1 MPRISS
7 CRGSNSRLPRLS
19 YRRTPPRSCERGGHI
34 LTAYPPSVDS
44 VERVQTVQQ
53 NKDLNSHI
61 QTTHCILHT
70 ASWVLVYFTMALSPL
85 TPAQLNNAAAKCLA
99 LQASGQDTHGKRPF
113 AALLLAPDNETQLM
127 SSLSLSHV
135 RHAECELAR
144 NAADNYSWDY
154 LAGCTMVS
162 TWEPC
167 AMCAGTL
174 YWAHIGRLVYL
185 ASEKTLQKLTGEGNT
200 ENLTLDLPCHR
211 VFEAGQTRVEVVG
224 PLVEEGWEEG
234 G

>member
-1 MPRISS
+1 M
-7 CRGSNSRLPRLS
+7 
-19 YRRTPPRSCERGGHI
+19 T
-34 LTAYPPSVDS
+34 
-44 VERVQTVQQ
+44 
-53 NKDLNSHI
+53 
-61 QTTHCILHT
+61 
-70 ASWVLVYFTMALSPL
+70 LSPL
-85 TPAQLNNAAAKCLA
+85 TPAQLNDAAAKCLA
-99 LQASGQDTHGKRPF
+99 LQASGQDIHGKRPF

-144 NAADNYSWDY
+144 NAADNYSWEY

-185 ASEKTLQKLTGEGNT
+185 ASEKTLQTLTGEGNT
-200 ENLTLDLPCHR
+200 ENLTLDLPCHQ
-211 VFEAGQTRVEVVG
+211 VFAAGQTHVEVVG
-224 PLVEEGWEEG
+224 PLVEEGWEGKVVEDALRYWSTHRQYG
-234 G
+234 LENGEYNEKL